1 MSGSS
6 FTACA
11 VFAAALRVA
20 DAGEMVFFAF
30 DDHATPWMEGTVAVL
45 LNISILVIVMCVLI
59 LWAAARKP
67 AS

>member
-30 DDHATPWMEGTVAVL
+30 DDHATPWMEGPMRVV
-45 LNISILVIVMCVLI
+45 IGGEEPRILDMR
-59 LWAAARKP
+59 ANP
-67 AS
+67 EMHP